1 MQQNYILEMLVYIDL
16 GFITNP
22 KNGRV
27 KGLSEASLDHLYYC
41 LGSVLGG
48 KMKNIKNTLKKL
60 FYIVVAILIPGLL
73 ILNAI
78 QAERYMQIQREVE
91 ALEQKQIQLVEE
103 NKKLIIDISLLS
115 SGQRIGNIA
124 ENELGMHKAEGD
136 EIIRVEMEKRK

>member
-1 MQQNYILEMLVYIDL
+1 
-16 GFITNP
+16 
-22 KNGRV
+22 
-27 KGLSEASLDHLYYC
+27 
-41 LGSVLGG
+41 
-48 KMKNIKNTLKKL
+48 MKNIKNTLKKL

-73 ILNAI
+73 ILNAV

>member
-1 MQQNYILEMLVYIDL
+1 
-16 GFITNP
+16 
-22 KNGRV
+22 
-27 KGLSEASLDHLYYC
+27 
-41 LGSVLGG
+41 
-48 KMKNIKNTLKKL
+48 MKNIKNTLKKL

-78 QAERYMQIQREVE
+78 QAERYMQIQREIE

>member
-1 MQQNYILEMLVYIDL
+1 
-16 GFITNP
+16 
-22 KNGRV
+22 
-27 KGLSEASLDHLYYC
+27 
-41 LGSVLGG
+41 
-48 KMKNIKNTLKKL
+48 MKNIKNTLKKL